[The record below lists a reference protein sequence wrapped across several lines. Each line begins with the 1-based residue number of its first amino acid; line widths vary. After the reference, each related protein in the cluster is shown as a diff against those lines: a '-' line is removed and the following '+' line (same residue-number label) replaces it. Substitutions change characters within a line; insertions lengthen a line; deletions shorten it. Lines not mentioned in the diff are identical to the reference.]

1 MLPDDSNAETDAGSG
16 GGSIEGA
23 TPVNDARGAV
33 PAKKFAKMML
43 YTHPKV
49 ARKIKQIALDNE
61 RKANDVI
68 LDALDLYFAK
78 HGHVGLRH
86 VIESKG

>member
-1 MLPDDSNAETDAGSG
+1 MPPADSNAA
-16 GGSIEGA
+16 
-23 TPVNDARGAV
+23 PDARTGEAATEGMTSASEARDTN
-33 PAKKFAKMML
+33 PTKKYAKMML

-61 RKANDVI
+61 RKANDII

-78 HGHVGLRH
+78 HGHTGIKH
-86 VIESKG
+86 VIET